1 MSKPESSISSAIRS
15 LCMAALA
22 SAAGAA
28 AGFGQVTLVGNSP
41 FAPAAGSGAAGP
53 AQAEAIELSGSSVQ
67 GSDVSVCI
75 YERQAKRS
83 QWIPVGGVCD
93 GIHVISFD
101 AAHDKA
107 VVNVGGAFKE
117 LTLRKATFASTG
129 PAPVARAAA
138 PVSAQAAPLVQPAFP
153 GPVASPAPAPPAD
166 AVTEQREARM
176 LVSDLLEI
184 GVQQRKAYQE
194 ARQKAASEPPAQPS
208 N

>member
-83 QWIPVGGVCD
+83 QWRSEERRVGKEGR
-93 GIHVISFD
+93 S
-101 AAHDKA
+101 
-107 VVNVGGAFKE
+107 GG
-117 LTLRKATFASTG
+117 S
-129 PAPVARAAA
+129 
-138 PVSAQAAPLVQPAFP
+138 
-153 GPVASPAPAPPAD
+153 
-166 AVTEQREARM
+166 
-176 LVSDLLEI
+176 
-184 GVQQRKAYQE
+184 
-194 ARQKAASEPPAQPS
+194 
-208 N
+208 

>member
-1 MSKPESSISSAIRS
+1 
-15 LCMAALA
+15 MAALA